1 MSLQRKLKIALDET
15 RLLILG
21 AQVLF
26 GFQFNGMFQEAF
38 GELDVALRLI
48 ACAGLVLIM
57 IAIGLAP
64 SMQHRSVERGEGSD
78 RILSATTTLAG
89 LALLPLAM
97 ALGLD
102 VFMAIERTFGV
113 GAGVGVGASF
123 FILAITFWYVLEIM
137 IRENKPMRERHD
149 GKGTPLSAKVEQML
163 TEARVIIP
171 GAQALLGFQLTVT
184 LTRAFES
191 KLAHA
196 AALCCIALS
205 VILLMAPAALHRI
218 SFGGEDSAGFLRIGS
233 VFVIAAPLP
242 LALGI
247 ALDTYVATARAL
259 ESNLAAASIA
269 GTTVIVLMLL
279 WYAYPMWRRVYPGT

>member
-1 MSLQRKLKIALDET
+1 MSLQRKLKNALDET

-38 GELDVALRLI
+38 ADLHLPLRLI

-57 IAIGLAP
+57 IAIGLLIAP
-64 SMQHRSVERGEGSD
+64 SMQHRIVERGEDSD
-78 RILSATTTLAG
+78 RILSATTTLAA
-89 LALLPLAM
+89 LALFPLAM

-102 VFMAIERTFGV
+102 VFMAIERTFGAR
-113 GAGVGVGASF
+113 AGVGVGASF
-123 FILAITFWYVLEIM
+123 FILAITFWYGLEIV

-184 LTRAFES
+184 LTRAFEQLPFES
-191 KLAHA
+191 RFAHA
-196 AALCCIALS
+196 AALCCICA
-205 VILLMAPAALHRI
+205 VA
-218 SFGGEDSAGFLRIGS
+218 E
-233 VFVIAAPLP
+233 VV
-242 LALGI
+242 GI
-247 ALDTYVATARAL
+247 
-259 ESNLAAASIA
+259 
-269 GTTVIVLMLL
+269 
-279 WYAYPMWRRVYPGT
+279 